1 MAHNAKYGVKF
12 VGYSAHVIRKGR
24 EVEYAALDFVTGRA
38 SVGNLPTLSTELQQ
52 RFCRRSDPS
61 FRETDSTRGSEMV
74 RMSSGRNERT
84 SPSPAWAGWKIT
96 DFIDFTDGP
105 NPGSVGNIDGTTT
118 TLSPSHC

>member
-52 RFCRRSDPS
+52 RFCRRSIQVSGKLTLRAAAKWSACQAGGMNGHHP
-61 FRETDSTRGSEMV
+61 RPRGQVGKSL
-74 RMSSGRNERT
+74 T
-84 SPSPAWAGWKIT
+84 SLISLTGQFQAQ
-96 DFIDFTDGP
+96 
-105 NPGSVGNIDGTTT
+105 
-118 TLSPSHC
+118 

>member
-12 VGYSAHVIRKGR
+12 VGYSDHVIRKGR

-61 FRETDSTRGSEMV
+61 FRETDSTRGMNGHHPRPPGQVGKSL
-74 RMSSGRNERT
+74 T
-84 SPSPAWAGWKIT
+84 SLISLTGQIQAQ
-96 DFIDFTDGP
+96 
-105 NPGSVGNIDGTTT
+105 
-118 TLSPSHC
+118 